1 MGGAGHAD
9 APRLHQRDPR
19 LADLA
24 VVVHHQ
30 HRAAQPLG
38 LGLLRLDV
46 GAHGAHGLHGLSRHR
61 RQREPEH
68 RALAR
73 HRAHAIG
80 AAHQAHAFLEDRQP
94 QPQALRGVALRVM
107 DLVIRREN
115 VREVLGRDTGAGV
128 PDFEPDML
136 APLPRRHQHAAALG
150 IAQRVLHQIEQ
161 RAAQQHR
168 LGHRIQLARHA
179 RAQGQAAVARI
190 GGKLAH
196 DIVDQRTQL
205 ARLQRRQHLAAFE
218 LGEVEQG
225 PEQQVDGLRAGRDL
239 LHQRMERTRLVARTQ
254 RFHEH
259 DQRMHG
265 LAQVVAG
272 GGQEAGFLLAGVE
285 RALLFL
291 LELLGQAAAVTLEL
305 DRAHQRDLQVE
316 GMARQHQRVDHQQA
330 LYISAMAGEGEL
342 RHQDVGHQDRHAG
355 VHQVGRHR
363 RLRHR
368 PAGQHAQRQQV
379 QHAGEDHRT
388 RIQVQQCRAAPGH
401 PGQQRQHTHVVP
413 PFTRMRGTA
422 HRGAVTLVAEM
433 EPQPA
438 HGQQQHDRAPAQQ
451 RRVADIVPESQRGQR
466 RQQHGSDDGG
476 RRILVHDGHQLGAG
490 LDVKLAARLRQ
501 YMGPKPGEKPG
512 QEPVGQRVQMG
523 LA

>member
-1 MGGAGHAD
+1 MD
-9 APRLHQRDPR
+9 APRFHQRDPR

-24 VVVHHQ
+24 VVVDHQ
-30 HRAAQPLG
+30 HRALQPVGLGFLG
-38 LGLLRLDV
+38 LR
-46 GAHGAHGLHGLSRHR
+46 HGAHLAHAGDGLRRHR
-61 RQREPEH
+61 GQGEPEH
-68 RALAR
+68 RTLAR

-80 AAHQAHAFLEDRQP
+80 AAHQPHAFLEDRQTEAE
-94 QPQALRGVALRVM
+94 ALRRVTLRVV
-107 DLVIRREN
+107 DLVIRREDF
-115 VREVLGRDTGAGV
+115 RQVLGRDAGAGV
-128 PDFEPDML
+128 PNLQPHML
-136 APLPRRHQHAAALG
+136 AALARGHQHAAALG
-150 IAQRVLHQIEQ
+150 IAQRVLHQVEH

-168 LGHRIQLARHA
+168 LGHRVELVGHA
-179 RAQGQAAVARI
+179 RRQRQAAFAGV

-196 DIVDQRTQL
+196 HVADQRAEL
-205 ARLQRRQHLAAFE
+205 ARLQRRQHLAPLE
-218 LGEVEQG
+218 LGQVQQRA
-225 PEQQVDGLRAGRDL
+225 EQQVDGLRARRHL
-239 LHQRMERTRLVARTQ
+239 LHQRMQRRRLVARAQ
-254 RFHEH
+254 RFHQH
-259 DQRMHG
+259 DQRMHR
-265 LAQVVAG
+265 LAQVMAG
-272 GGQEAGFLLAGVE
+272 GSEETRFLFTGVQ
-285 RALLFL
+285 RALLFF